1 MLYHGAVMDSA
12 IPILVTLILY
22 NLLLLGIG
30 AFMSRRTHDE
40 EDYYLGGRRLGPLV
54 ASISAAASSSSAWS
68 LLGVSGMAFSVG
80 VSSLWILPGCVGGFA
95 FQWYVLAGPVRRL
108 SRSLDALTLTD
119 LLSGEDTGP
128 WARRLRILA
137 SLVILVFFTVYVAAQ
152 FDAAGDSL
160 EKAFAGSELGL
171 DRNSAVIAGGAVV
184 LIYTL
189 LGGFWAVSATD
200 TLQGLLM
207 ALTAVLLPVI
217 AFAQLGW
224 SGFAEG
230 LARVPVSGYT
240 SVSQGLGWS
249 SALGFVLGILG
260 IGLNYPGQ
268 PHVVNRFMALGG
280 GDAELRRARR
290 IAMVWA
296 IVVYGGMILVGL
308 CGRILLG
315 DLGNH
320 EQVFVASARRLL
332 HPVLAGVMIAAV
344 LSAIMSTADSQ
355 LLVAASAVTHDLRRR
370 GPKPALRMAVHRG
383 VVCLVSL
390 AALALALTHDES
402 IFQRVLFAFSAM
414 GASFG
419 PLLVVRLR
427 RGPVAGGWAFL
438 SMASGLTCVILSR
451 GFLSQG
457 AWAGAAERVFP
468 LIPAALFALLGTT
481 RNPGRGMG
489 AR

>member
-1 MLYHGAVMDSA
+1 MLYHGVTMDA
-12 IPILVTLILY
+12 ALPILVTLILY
-22 NLLLLGIG
+22 NLVLLAIG
-30 AFMSRRTHDE
+30 ALMSRRTHDE

-80 VSSLWILPGCVGGFA
+80 VSSVWILPGCVGGFA
-95 FQWYVLAGPVRRL
+95 IQWYLLANPVRRL
-108 SRSLDALTLTD
+108 SRTSNALTLTD
-119 LLSGEDTGP
+119 LLTGDDP
-128 WARRLRILA
+128 GAWARPLRVLA
-137 SLVILVFFTVYVAAQ
+137 SAVILIFFTLYVAAQ

-160 EKAFAGSELGL
+160 ERAFAGSALSL
-171 DRNSAVIAGGAVV
+171 DRNLAVIVGGAVV

-207 ALTAVLLPVI
+207 ALTAVVLPVV
-217 AFAQLGW
+217 AFAELGW
-224 SGFAEG
+224 SGFTDG
-230 LARVPVSGYT
+230 LAKVPIAGFT
-240 SVSQGLGWS
+240 SVFQGLGWA

-296 IVVYGGMILVGL
+296 ILVYGGMILVGL

-355 LLVAASAVTHDLRRR
+355 LLVAASAVTHDLRRGGSR
-370 GPKPALRMAVHRG
+370 PAVHMAIHRW
-383 VVCLVSL
+383 VVGLVSL
-390 AALALALTHDES
+390 AALLLALTHDES
-402 IFQRVLFAFSAM
+402 IFRRVLFAFSAM

-419 PLLVVRLR
+419 PLLVVRLL
-427 RGPVAGGWAFL
+427 RGAVAGGWAFL
-438 SMASGLTCVILSR
+438 SMSSGLVFVILGRS
-451 GFLSQG
+451 FLFEG
-457 AWAGAAERVFP
+457 PWAGAAERVLP
-468 LIPAALFALLGTT
+468 LIPALAFALLG
-481 RNPGRGMG
+481 
-489 AR
+489 ARAAKVATPDG